1 VSRNITSLALILLLA
16 LIPSLSFAQQPG
28 KGKLT
33 AIEFVG
39 LKTLAE
45 EPVKAI
51 LGLHLG
57 DLVGKDDLQA
67 AADRLVATGLFA
79 TVTYEFRSRGE
90 NLTVTYRLEE
100 APRVP
105 VLFDNIPWFTDA
117 ELSDAIR
124 KSVPVFDGTAPQE
137 SPLLDDMAAALGPLL
152 AARGLKVTVEHQLL
166 ANPSGDGSLQV
177 FRVEGAALKIGRV
190 EFGDPLAAQSP
201 YLQQKLEAVVGKPYS
216 RLAIDLFLFEHVRPF
231 YQEQGCLRASIG
243 MPEIRLTGNFNQVFV
258 GDMGVFI
265 FIQPGSVYH
274 WGGAQWIGNQALAVS
289 ELNALI
295 GAQASDVVNGQ
306 RIQAGWDKVLDEY
319 AYRGYLDA
327 KVDPQSAYDDAKHT
341 VAYQVHV
348 SEGPQYRYGDMLVTG
363 LSVLGEKKIRSA
375 WNVPAGAI
383 FDRAKF
389 EELLAGLEKKSTAIF
404 GDLPVHYEQVGHWL
418 RTNPDTRT
426 VDILLDFK

>member
-1 VSRNITSLALILLLA
+1 
-16 LIPSLSFAQQPG
+16 
-28 KGKLT
+28 
-33 AIEFVG
+33 
-39 LKTLAE
+39 
-45 EPVKAI
+45 
-51 LGLHLG
+51 
-57 DLVGKDDLQA
+57 
-67 AADRLVATGLFA
+67 
-79 TVTYEFRSRGE
+79 
-90 NLTVTYRLEE
+90 
-100 APRVP
+100 

-243 MPEIRLTGNFNQVFV
+243 TPEIRLTGNPNQAFA

-265 FIQPGSVYH
+265 PIQPGSVYH

-319 AYRGYLDA
+319 AHRGYLDA

>member
-243 MPEIRLTGNFNQVFV
+243 TPEIRLTGNPNQAFA

-265 FIQPGSVYH
+265 PIQPGSVYH
-274 WGGAQWIGNQALAVS
+274 WGGAQWIGN
-289 ELNALI
+289 
-295 GAQASDVVNGQ
+295 
-306 RIQAGWDKVLDEY
+306 
-319 AYRGYLDA
+319 
-327 KVDPQSAYDDAKHT
+327 
-341 VAYQVHV
+341 
-348 SEGPQYRYGDMLVTG
+348 
-363 LSVLGEKKIRSA
+363 
-375 WNVPAGAI
+375 
-383 FDRAKF
+383 
-389 EELLAGLEKKSTAIF
+389 
-404 GDLPVHYEQVGHWL
+404 
-418 RTNPDTRT
+418 
-426 VDILLDFK
+426 